1 MPSPMLVALLATCS
15 IDVSSHLLDPLI
27 HLESGYNPYAIGVV
41 GSSVPQPRSLD
52 SFIQTI
58 SHLDNHNKNYSIG
71 LAQINIKNLN
81 RFKIPVLD
89 AVEPCNN
96 IKISSV
102 ILKECY
108 KKYNDIGKMLSCYYS
123 GNGDTGFRRDFNN
136 SSYVER
142 FLSSYVNMQENVV
155 IDFDYDK
162 YYQLKT
168 QVENYKGNAS
178 NEKLKSEN
186 KLNKKNSTFNK
197 FSSNRK
203 KTIFNK
209 SIKLNEIKG

>member
-1 MPSPMLVALLATCS
+1 MSSLLVALLASCS
-15 IDVSSHLLDPLI
+15 IDVSTHILQPLI
-27 HLESGYNPYAIGVV
+27 QLESGYNPYAVGVV
-41 GSSVPQPRSLD
+41 GSSVRQPRSLHD
-52 SFIQTI
+52 FIQTI
-58 SHLDNHNKNYSIG
+58 SDLNNKNKNYSIG
-71 LAQINIKNLN
+71 LAQINIKNLQ

-96 IKISSV
+96 IKLSSV

-123 GNGDTGFRRDFNN
+123 GNGDAGFRRDFNN
-136 SSYVER
+136 SYVER
-142 FLSSYVNMQENVV
+142 FLSSYANMQENVV

-162 YYQLKT
+162 FYQLKT
-168 QVENYKGNAS
+168 QVENYKFNETKLTS
-178 NEKLKSEN
+178 NV
-186 KLNKKNSTFNK
+186 NK

-209 SIKLNEIKG
+209 SINVNEKKE

>member
-1 MPSPMLVALLATCS
+1 MASPLLVSLLATCS
-15 IDVSSHLLDPLI
+15 IDVSYHLLEPLI

-41 GSSVPQPRSLD
+41 GSSIPQPKSLD

-58 SHLDNHNKNYSIG
+58 SDLDNNNKNYSIG

-108 KKYNDIGKMLSCYYS
+108 KKYNDTGKMLSCYYS

-142 FLSSYVNMQENVV
+142 FLSSYVNTQENVV

-168 QVENYKGNAS
+168 QVENYKGN
-178 NEKLKSEN
+178 ETKLKSDN

-209 SIKLNEIKG
+209 SIKLNEIKE

>member
-1 MPSPMLVALLATCS
+1 MSSLLVALLASCS
-15 IDVSSHLLDPLI
+15 IDVSTHILQPLVQ
-27 HLESGYNPYAIGVV
+27 LESGYNPYAIGVV
-41 GSSVPQPRSLD
+41 GSSVRQPRSLHD
-52 SFIQTI
+52 FIQTI
-58 SHLDNHNKNYSIG
+58 SDLNNKNKNYSIG
-71 LAQINIKNLN
+71 LAQINIKNLQ

-96 IKISSV
+96 IKLSSV

-123 GNGDTGFRRDFNN
+123 GNGDAGFRRDFNN
-136 SSYVER
+136 SYVER
-142 FLSSYVNMQENVV
+142 FLSSYANMQENVV

-162 YYQLKT
+162 FYQLKT
-168 QVENYKGNAS
+168 QVENYKFNETKLTS
-178 NEKLKSEN
+178 NNELI
-186 KLNKKNSTFNK
+186 KKNSIVNK

-209 SIKLNEIKG
+209 SINVNEKKE